1 MANSLGY
8 EFKKGL
14 WQEIP
19 PFRLVLGLCPALA
32 VTNSAINGLSM
43 GLAALFVL
51 FTSNIIVSM
60 IRRTIAAQVRI
71 PAYVVIIATLV
82 TVADMFLAAVF
93 PAISKA
99 LGPYIPLIVVNCVI
113 LGRAEAF
120 AQKNP
125 VLPTAA
131 DTLGIGIGFTLSL
144 TLMGAIRELL
154 GFGSIFNAK
163 LLGAWFEPWIV
174 MILPAGAFLVLGA
187 LIAFVNWLSLRKAAK
202 SAEAAE
208 TVNA

>member
-32 VTNSAINGLSM
+32 VTNSSVNGLSM
-43 GLAALFVL
+43 GLATMFVL
-51 FTSNIIVSM
+51 FTSNMLISF
-60 IRRTIAAQVRI
+60 IRKTIASQVRI

-93 PAISKA
+93 PAISKS

-113 LGRAEAF
+113 LGRAEGF
-120 AQKNP
+120 AQKNS

-131 DTLGIGIGFTLSL
+131 DTLGIGTGFTLSL
-144 TLMGAIRELL
+144 MLMGSIREIL
-154 GFGSIFNAK
+154 GFGSIFNVK

-174 MILPAGAFLVLGA
+174 MILPAGAFLVLGG
-187 LIAFVNWLSLRKAAK
+187 LIALVNWISSRKPKTTEA
-202 SAEAAE
+202 AEAA
-208 TVNA
+208 NA

>member
-32 VTNSAINGLSM
+32 VTNSGVNGLSM
-43 GLAALFVL
+43 GLATFFVL
-51 FTSNIIVSM
+51 ISSNILVSFV
-60 IRRTIAAQVRI
+60 RRTIASQVRI

-93 PAISKA
+93 PAISKS
-99 LGPYIPLIVVNCVI
+99 LGPYIPLIVVNCLI
-113 LGRAEAF
+113 LGRAEGF

-125 VLPTAA
+125 VLPTIA

-144 TLMGAIRELL
+144 TLMGVIREVL
-154 GFGSIFNAK
+154 GFGSIFDVQI
-163 LLGAWFEPWIV
+163 LGAWFEPWIV
-174 MILPAGAFLVLGA
+174 MILPAGAFLVLGC
-187 LIAFVNWLSLRKAAK
+187 LIALVNWISGRKPK
-202 SAEAAE
+202 SAEAAD
-208 TVNA
+208 TAKA